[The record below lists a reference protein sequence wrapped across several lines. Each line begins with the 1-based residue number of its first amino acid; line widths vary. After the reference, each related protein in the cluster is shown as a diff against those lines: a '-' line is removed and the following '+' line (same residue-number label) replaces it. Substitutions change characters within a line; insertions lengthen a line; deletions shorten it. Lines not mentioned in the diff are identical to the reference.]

1 MSNPQGHTRGFTTNY
16 KNVSDRKSKVIN
28 NFYYPSTHKT
38 KNKEKD
44 PVERARILLHIY
56 MGLENHP
63 APLEKESLVGLK
75 AKLNKNTK
83 QKQSNTKQPDTKQSD
98 AHKLYSYQ
106 KSRT

>member
-75 AKLNKNTK
+75 AKLNKKYQAKTI
-83 QKQSNTKQPDTKQSD
+83 Q
-98 AHKLYSYQ
+98 HKTTRHKTTRRPQTVFLS
-106 KSRT
+106 KI